1 VTLVRVGALPNGLP
15 EEIAGFLGE
24 RTKDPCVVSPD
35 ILDPGPAYDPIR
47 GQFDCRRLLP
57 ALGEHLDADRSLVL
71 GMADVDL
78 FSAIFTFVLGEA
90 KLGGR
95 TGIFSL
101 YRLHPS
107 FYGLPEDMD
116 LLESRARKESLHE
129 LGHLRGLIH
138 CRSPECVMRFSA
150 AAEEVDLKPDS
161 YCPSCLGRI
170 AKDDQDGSPG
180 DIPSR

>member
-1 VTLVRVGALPNGLP
+1 MPRVALVRVGALPNGLP
-15 EEIAGFLGE
+15 ERIAGFLAE
-24 RTKDPCVVSPD
+24 RTRDSCVVAPD

-57 ALGEHLDADRSLVL
+57 ALGENSGPSGSLVL

-101 YRLHPS
+101 YRLRPS
-107 FYGLPEDMD
+107 YYGLPESME

-129 LGHLRGLIH
+129 LGHLMGLVH

-150 AAEEVDLKPDS
+150 AAEEVDLKPDGFCS
-161 YCPSCLGRI
+161 SCLDRI
-170 AKDDQDGSPG
+170 P
-180 DIPSR
+180 R

>member
-1 VTLVRVGALPNGLP
+1 LPRVTLVPVGTPPRDLP
-15 EEIAGFLGE
+15 ERIAGFLGD
-24 RTKDPCVVSPD
+24 RAGDSCAVSPD
-35 ILDPGPAYDPIR
+35 VLDPRPAYDPIR

-57 ALGEHLDADRSLVL
+57 ILEERWAADQGLVL

-95 TGIFSL
+95 VGIFSL
-101 YRLHPS
+101 YRLRSS
-107 FYGLPEDMD
+107 FYGLPEDME

-129 LGHLRGLIH
+129 LGHLMGLVH

-150 AAEEVDLKPDS
+150 AAEEVDLKPDRF
-161 YCPSCLGRI
+161 CASCLDR
-170 AKDDQDGSPG
+170 APK
-180 DIPSR
+180 